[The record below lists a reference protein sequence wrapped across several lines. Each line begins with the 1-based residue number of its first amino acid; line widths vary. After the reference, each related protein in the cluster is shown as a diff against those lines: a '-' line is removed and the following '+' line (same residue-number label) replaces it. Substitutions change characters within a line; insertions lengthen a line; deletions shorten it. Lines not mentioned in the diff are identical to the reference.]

1 MADEADWAVRRW
13 IARPM
18 AAITVLASLLLCC
31 VAEATTTHVR
41 TIVALYPENADGAPG
56 NALVLAGMRATF
68 AAGSSDQIRIRNEY
82 LDLARFEKP
91 DQRRILVD
99 FLRHKYAGQK
109 IDVVMTGL
117 SSALDFVLQHRN
129 QIFPGVPVVF
139 IAVDR
144 DELAKRALPADVIG
158 VPITM
163 DLVGTLDIAL
173 RLQPTT
179 RRVFVIAG
187 ASPFDTYWEGVARR
201 AFRSYENR
209 VQFEYLSGLSLDELL
224 KRVSHLPDHSV
235 IQYLHVY
242 EDGAGTTFIPAQVLE
257 RVAAA
262 ANAPVYGHVS
272 SYIDHGIVGGRV
284 LSFELEGRHAAQL
297 ALGILAGQRPQQITH
312 PAVSENVSMFDWRQ
326 LRRWGIGEANLPP
339 DSDVRFR
346 EPSLWSLY
354 QWYIVGAISI
364 FVVQTALIATL
375 LVQRRR
381 RREAQAAL
389 RNAEAVAG
397 RQINQIAHLD
407 RVAAMG
413 HLASSIAHELNQP
426 LAGILANAQAARLLL
441 SHPQLDVEN
450 LRECLGDIISDDKRA
465 SEVIRRMRLLLKKTD
480 FVSGP
485 IDLNDLTANTIRLV
499 TNDALLHGV
508 MIEFIPAP
516 KRPVGIGD
524 TIQIQQV
531 ILNLL
536 TNAITAAANGD
547 AVPATVTVWTS
558 AAVTPYV
565 ELGVHDS
572 GNGIV
577 ESDLDQI
584 FEPFFTTK
592 PQGLGMGLT
601 ISRTIVE
608 AHGGRLLVDNG
619 ATGGATFRVHLRA
632 QPRATR

>member
-1 MADEADWAVRRW
+1 
-13 IARPM
+13 
-18 AAITVLASLLLCC
+18 
-31 VAEATTTHVR
+31 
-41 TIVALYPENADGAPG
+41 
-56 NALVLAGMRATF
+56 
-68 AAGSSDQIRIRNEY
+68 
-82 LDLARFEKP
+82 
-91 DQRRILVD
+91 
-99 FLRHKYAGQK
+99 
-109 IDVVMTGL
+109 
-117 SSALDFVLQHRN
+117 
-129 QIFPGVPVVF
+129 
-139 IAVDR
+139 
-144 DELAKRALPADVIG
+144 
-158 VPITM
+158 
-163 DLVGTLDIAL
+163 
-173 RLQPTT
+173 
-179 RRVFVIAG
+179 
-187 ASPFDTYWEGVARR
+187 
-201 AFRSYENR
+201 
-209 VQFEYLSGLSLDELL
+209 
-224 KRVSHLPDHSV
+224 
-235 IQYLHVY
+235 
-242 EDGAGTTFIPAQVLE
+242 
-257 RVAAA
+257 
-262 ANAPVYGHVS
+262 
-272 SYIDHGIVGGRV
+272 
-284 LSFELEGRHAAQL
+284 
-297 ALGILAGQRPQQITH
+297 
-312 PAVSENVSMFDWRQ
+312 MFDWRQ
-326 LRRWGIGEANLPP
+326 LRRWGIAEANLPP

-480 FVSGP
+480 
-485 IDLNDLTANTIRLV
+485 LV